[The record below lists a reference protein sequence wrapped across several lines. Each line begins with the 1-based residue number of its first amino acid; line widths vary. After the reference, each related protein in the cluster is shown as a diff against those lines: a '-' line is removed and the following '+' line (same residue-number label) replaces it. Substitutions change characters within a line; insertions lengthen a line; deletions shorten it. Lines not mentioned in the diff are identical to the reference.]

1 MATDNNAVSSKSHTD
16 RSLTT
21 KLTTKGQITVPKP
34 IREHLNLAKGDRI
47 EFLIGPNGKVTLM
60 PATADVR
67 KLKGLV
73 PKPKKPVT
81 LAGMKRSIEDEGGTI
96 K

>member
-1 MATDNNAVSSKSHTD
+1 MATNQTD

-21 KLTTKGQITVPKP
+21 KITTKGQITVPKL

-47 EFLIGPNGKVTLM
+47 EFLIGPNGKVTLIA
-60 PATADVR
+60 ATADVR

-73 PKPKKPVT
+73 HKPKKPVSI
-81 LAGMKRSIEDEGGTI
+81 ADMKRAIEAEGGTI

>member
-1 MATDNNAVSSKSHTD
+1 MAANQAD

-21 KLTTKGQITVPKP
+21 KITTKGQITVPKP
-34 IREHLNLAKGDRI
+34 IRDHLNLAKGDRI
-47 EFLIGPNGKVTLM
+47 EFLIGPNGKVTLIA
-60 PATADVR
+60 ATADVR

-73 PKPKKPVT
+73 PKPQKAVT
-81 LAGMKRSIEDEGGTI
+81 IADMKRAIEAEGGTI

>member
-1 MATDNNAVSSKSHTD
+1 MPANLTD

-21 KLTTKGQITVPKP
+21 KITTKGQITVPKS
-34 IREHLNLAKGDRI
+34 IRDHLNLAKGDRI
-47 EFLIGPNGKVTLM
+47 EFLIGPNGIVTLIA
-60 PATADVR
+60 ATADVR
-67 KLKGLV
+67 KLKGLI

-81 LAGMKRSIEDEGGTI
+81 VTDMNRAIEAEGGTI

>member
-1 MATDNNAVSSKSHTD
+1 MPANQID

-21 KLTTKGQITVPKP
+21 KVTTKGQITVPKP

-47 EFLIGPNGKVTLM
+47 EFLIGPNGKVTLFA
-60 PATADVR
+60 ATADVR

-73 PKPKKPVT
+73 PKPKKAVT
-81 LAGMKRSIEDEGGTI
+81 VAEMKRAIEAEGGTI